1 MLSLSRSYSHLL
13 QENII
18 VWFDCIYSP
27 FKTKKMDSL
36 LLLIKKHN
44 NKTAGYND
52 SLHHLLTKTNKM
64 RLGIHHIQHYIRII
78 KLQNI

>member
-1 MLSLSRSYSHLL
+1 MLSLSRSCSHLL

-18 VWFDCIYSP
+18 VCFACIYSP

-52 SLHHLLTKTNKM
+52 SLHLLTKTNKM
-64 RLGIHHIQHYIRII
+64 RLGIHHMQHYIRII